1 MCQKTREI
9 ASCDRHQGFVEPEP
23 TQGRGRYVTAQIPY
37 PHARVAGGQPR
48 QCPEIYWTAHRR
60 RQGPRP
66 PEQTEAWSAVTLFSR
81 FRTALREN
89 PSRSRWV
96 SQSLLTL
103 EDTRHPL
110 FAYYLRQWGQ
120 VWARTHAYQLTFKR
134 KLKRIER
141 LARLLRDVGLTAEVK
156 KEIEFQARYG
166 IWQQPR
172 ARGHQLSP
180 ILSQNRRKTS
190 ERGTPHSGIRPE
202 PECY

>member
-1 MCQKTREI
+1 MSLRKSPRLTPAFLAANRRNAQKSTGPR
-9 ASCDRHQGFVEPEP
+9 
-23 TQGRGRYVTAQIPY
+23 T
-37 PHARVAGGQPR
+37 AGGKAR
-48 QCPEIYWTAHRR
+48 ARLNRLRHGRR
-60 RQGPRP
+60 SP
-66 PEQTEAWSAVTLFSR
+66 LFTR

-103 EDTRHPL
+103 EDTRHLL

-141 LARLLRDVGLTAEVK
+141 LARLLRDVGLTPEVK
-156 KEIEFQARYG
+156 KEIEFEARYG

-202 PECY
+202 PECARKQERSPHVIAIKDL

>member
-1 MCQKTREI
+1 MSLRKSPTRTPASLAANRANAQKSTVPR
-9 ASCDRHQGFVEPEP
+9 
-23 TQGRGRYVTAQIPY
+23 T
-37 PHARVAGGQPR
+37 AGGKAR
-48 QCPEIYWTAHRR
+48 ARLNRLRHGRR
-60 RQGPRP
+60 SP
-66 PEQTEAWSAVTLFSR
+66 LFTR

-166 IWQQPR
+166 I
-172 ARGHQLSP
+172 
-180 ILSQNRRKTS
+180 
-190 ERGTPHSGIRPE
+190 
-202 PECY
+202 

>member
-1 MCQKTREI
+1 MSLRKSPTRTPASLAANRANAQKSTVPR
-9 ASCDRHQGFVEPEP
+9 
-23 TQGRGRYVTAQIPY
+23 T
-37 PHARVAGGQPR
+37 AGGKAR
-48 QCPEIYWTAHRR
+48 ARLNRLRHGRR
-60 RQGPRP
+60 SP
-66 PEQTEAWSAVTLFSR
+66 LFTR

-103 EDTRHPL
+103 EDTRHLL

-166 IWQQPR
+166 I
-172 ARGHQLSP
+172 
-180 ILSQNRRKTS
+180 
-190 ERGTPHSGIRPE
+190 
-202 PECY
+202 